1 MAEINILSSKIFN
14 RIAAGEVI
22 ERPASVVKELVE
34 NSIDAKATNITVE
47 ILDGG
52 ISMIKVI
59 DNGLG
64 IEKSELKKAF
74 TKLYPLSE
82 KDTLIDLGA
91 GDGVVLKVASE
102 FKAKGIGIELNPVFA
117 LISKFRLR
125 KIKNTKILTKN
136 FYNYEFPEETTAVY
150 IFGDSRDIEKITR
163 KIEREAKRLKKS
175 IYVIS
180 NGFRLPSHKPIKHVG
195 AYYLYRIK

>member
-1 MAEINILSSKIFN
+1 MSSEQGVGGSSPSAGTNFMPVIFIILGILIIILSFTAFFGAPYVPS
-14 RIAAGEVI
+14 
-22 ERPASVVKELVE
+22 L
-34 NSIDAKATNITVE
+34 
-47 ILDGG
+47 
-52 ISMIKVI
+52 
-59 DNGLG
+59 
-64 IEKSELKKAF
+64 KSELKKAF